1 MIAAH
6 HQRSTCGSENVGRS
20 LIKSGIEHQP
30 SMILTAT
37 WCLRTWEQAKLM
49 LMRHGMRCTHV
60 CEQSAHFA
68 RACGVR
74 MWHTAAEHTEIQRTI
89 PTSSAER
96 STWQGWCGSDTML
109 SEPGTSGV
117 CQVRREHGY
126 SAATKMAVDG
136 ADGAEGMES
145 CDLLST

>member
-1 MIAAH
+1 M
-6 HQRSTCGSENVGRS
+6 CGSEYVGRS
-20 LIKSGIEHQP
+20 SIKSGIEHQP

-49 LMRHGMRCTHV
+49 LMRHGMRGTHV
-60 CEQSAHFA
+60 REQSGPFAH
-68 RACGVR
+68 ACGVR

-89 PTSSAER
+89 PTSSAESLR
-96 STWQGWCGSDTML
+96 EANLAGLVWLTML

-126 SAATKMAVDG
+126 SAATMLAVDG
-136 ADGAEGMES
+136 ADGVDSMAK